1 MKSIYILFALMAF
14 VGYSCNSSKLA
25 ISNSQEAELTSSN
38 DTIFYHKLP
47 VAKVEHYGWV
57 IDNHDHYT
65 QKIVLKDISCCDDY
79 SLDVISYVKHK
90 HHQAL
95 IEYRNK

>member
-1 MKSIYILFALMAF
+1 MKSIYILFALVAF
-14 VGYSCNSSKLA
+14 IEFSCNSSKLA
-25 ISNSQEAELTSSN
+25 INNSHEAELTSSN
-38 DTIFYHKLP
+38 DTIFFHNLP

-57 IDNHDHYT
+57 IDNNDNYT

-79 SLDVISYVKHK
+79 SQDVISYVKHK
-90 HHQAL
+90 HHEAL